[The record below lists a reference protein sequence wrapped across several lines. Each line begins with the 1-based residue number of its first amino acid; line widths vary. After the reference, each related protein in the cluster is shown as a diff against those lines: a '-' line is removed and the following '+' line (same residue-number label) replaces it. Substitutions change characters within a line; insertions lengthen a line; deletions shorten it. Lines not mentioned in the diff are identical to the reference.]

1 MFDKKKIILNSI
13 RSFKKQN
20 KKVNLF
26 FSNLSED
33 ALQRLEI
40 NKNNN
45 CSILEILAKNNIFSE
60 KLEEKKY
67 KSEVSQ
73 TFFLMNLNLIKKNL

>member
-1 MFDKKKIILNSI
+1 MFDKKKIILNSV

-45 CSILEILAKNNIFSE
+45 CSILEILAKNSIFSE

-73 TFFLMNLNLIKKNL
+73 TFFAKMKA